1 MVRLRAIGRCV
12 SVRRGGGGGCGGG
25 GVCGRGTSRASS
37 IQGCWSTTRCYHALC
52 LTTHHMM
59 GCNDANERTD
69 EATAG
74 TDGDTNNSG
83 TTTVVRTL
91 VPATLR
97 VQTGGVLFK
106 SIQVP

>member
-1 MVRLRAIGRCV
+1 
-12 SVRRGGGGGCGGG
+12 
-25 GVCGRGTSRASS
+25 
-37 IQGCWSTTRCYHALC
+37 
-52 LTTHHMM
+52 MM